1 MGTPY
6 DRYKELQVQ
15 TASKEKLV
23 SMLYEGAILFL
34 ERAMDAIDRKDIE
47 LAHKSLMRV
56 EDILFELMSSLD
68 MKAGGEIAKN
78 LMVLYEYMNYRTI
91 EANVSKDKEIILEV
105 KGMFETLKS
114 AWDEAM
120 EKLQKERMST
130 SGGEGINLAG

>member
-34 ERAMDAIDRKDIE
+34 ERAMEAIDKKDIE

-68 MKAGGEIAKN
+68 MEAGGEIAKN
-78 LMVLYEYMNYRTI
+78 LMILYEYMNYRTI
-91 EANVSKDKEIILEV
+91 EANVSKDKDIILEV

-120 EKLQKERMST
+120 EKLQKEKASMEK
-130 SGGEGINLAG
+130 GGGINIAG